1 MIRQPL
7 YYQNRPADIPQWL
20 WLYFPPLM
28 LLLLGV
34 TYLVF
39 PEIFTLL
46 MAKDGL
52 QARWALVEHA
62 TVAVLLP
69 GIVAGLLLVT
79 KHHHTLPNQY
89 IRLWFLSWTLA
100 CIYFAGEEISWGQ
113 WLFHWQSPEWFINHN
128 EQHETNLHN
137 ISSWLNQKPR
147 ALVEL
152 WITWAC
158 CIVPLYHLVTG
169 KQPEAS
175 NWRYW
180 CYASKVCLPAAFCFL
195 LLRIGK
201 SIDIALIQD
210 FTVSSELREYY
221 VALVLSVYLLSAYR
235 RAGNQRI

>member
-1 MIRQPL
+1 MIRRPL

-113 WLFHWQSPEWFINHN
+113 WLFHWQSPDWFVSNN
-128 EQHETNLHN
+128 EQQETNLHN
-137 ISSWLNQKPR
+137 MSSWLNQKPR

-152 WITWAC
+152 WITLFGCVA
-158 CIVPLYHLVTG
+158 PLYYLLTG
-169 KQPEAS
+169 KQADIAHGY
-175 NWRYW
+175 YW
-180 CYASKVCLPAAFCFL
+180 CYASRVCLPAAGCFL
-195 LLRIGK
+195 LMRVGK
-201 SIDIALIQD
+201 KIDLGWIED
-210 FTVSSELREYY
+210 FTVSGELREYY
-221 VALVLSVYLLSAYR
+221 IALFLSLYLMSACA
-235 RAGNQRI
+235 RASWQNG